1 MNENDNRN
9 DDYFLPWFLVTM
21 LTILTLIVW
30 AIK

>member
-1 MNENDNRN
+1 MSNRN
-9 DDYFLPWFLVTM
+9 DDYLLPWFLVTM